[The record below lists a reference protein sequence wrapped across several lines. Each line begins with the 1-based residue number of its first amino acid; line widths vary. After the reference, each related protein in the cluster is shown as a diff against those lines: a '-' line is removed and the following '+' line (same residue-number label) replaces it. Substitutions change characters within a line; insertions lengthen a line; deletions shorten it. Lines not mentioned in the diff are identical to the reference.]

1 MAPRPFRRDRA
12 GQIIGIERGFHRAG
26 TKTGCALS
34 EENKDLVRRL
44 VQGSQHEHRS
54 EVAGELIADDFV
66 DRDGA
71 MSQPGA
77 SAPS

>member
-1 MAPRPFRRDRA
+1 MRDVR
-12 GQIIGIERGFHRAG
+12 
-26 TKTGCALS
+26 
-34 EENKDLVRRL
+34 ENKDLVRRL
-44 VQGSQHEHRS
+44 VQGWQREHRS
-54 EVAGELIADDFV
+54 EVAEELIAGDFV